1 MWSRAR
7 KREHVQC
14 YQCKDRVSSMKN
26 QETDSRV
33 PLSWL
38 RESTVVWKPCPPIPI
53 SYTSTLWCLVL
64 PCMIILP
71 KLKMPKGS
79 LLFQSG
85 TATEIQCEAQW
96 AHTQVPVPPFPCLL
110 GFQITKG
117 LWKQVFSSIWPDWDG
132 MPMRDLWQQAWRV
145 VGGSG
150 PGWQTDALIGIMICL
165 NYLPTCLPSQNSV
178 GRSPVPWLGR
188 SWEHLPA
195 RFSFKGDFFLKHWP
209 SCSQEH
215 NTQSWVQVIFSERSL
230 QVWEHKLPALSF
242 L

>member
-1 MWSRAR
+1 MSP
-7 KREHVQC
+7 HT
-14 YQCKDRVSSMKN
+14 S
-26 QETDSRV
+26 
-33 PLSWL
+33 
-38 RESTVVWKPCPPIPI
+38 PCPSLPLFVRIPDNQG
-53 SYTSTLWCLVL
+53 TVEAG
-64 PCMIILP
+64 ILFYLTRLGWDADERP
-71 KLKMPKGS
+71 VTASME
-79 LLFQSG
+79 SG
-85 TATEIQCEAQW
+85 
-96 AHTQVPVPPFPCLL
+96 
-110 GFQITKG
+110 
-117 LWKQVFSSIWPDWDG
+117 
-132 MPMRDLWQQAWRV
+132 
-145 VGGSG
+145 GGSG
-150 PGWQTDALIGIMICL
+150 PGRQTDALIGIMICL